1 MKQYAVFNSGS
12 TRECILKNTCITKAT
27 KEFIKT
33 LQKPARFDLHNKHM
47 ARIYYKDNYSMTAD
61 FIIMYV

>member
-12 TRECILKNTCITKAT
+12 TWECILKNTCITKAT

-33 LQKPARFDLHNKHM
+33 LQKPATFDLHNKHM
-47 ARIYYKDNYSMTAD
+47 ARIYYKDNYSITSD
-61 FIIMYV
+61 FVIMEV

>member
-1 MKQYAVFNSGS
+1 MKQYAVFNSGN
-12 TRECILKNTCITKAT
+12 TWECILKNTCITKAA

>member
-1 MKQYAVFNSGS
+1 MKQYAVFDSES

-61 FIIMYV
+61 FVIMEV